1 MAKYITECKL
11 NYHQSKKAGKIAIVT
26 MDNGQLYNVPNTWG
40 TEALESLNKVI
51 DIVEKDADV
60 KGWLLTGK
68 LYIFNVGADI
78 MSVDPTVAKA
88 QALEIGVMGH
98 KIFKRIMDLKV
109 PTLAA
114 INGAVMGGG
123 VEVGLYHKYRTISKS
138 PGGCDHYA
146 LPECFLGLVPG
157 WGGTQLATKLCGPE
171 AAIELIIMNP
181 LNQNRMINSKKAL
194 EMGLADKLIAPA
206 EFMDE
211 SIALLERI
219 ITGEEKIERKKVDPT
234 VSDDLYNQTKA
245 TIAGRVH
252 SGALGPYRALELIK
266 GAAGWSFDEGF
277 QKETEALAD
286 MIMSEQ
292 FKCGVYSFDLTQRRA
307 KKLPGRPPKEVKGN
321 KIAKIGVIGAG
332 LMASQMALLFAQRYQ
347 CPVIMK
353 DIKQEFVDKGLA
365 YVREQLGKTAK
376 KGKMTAADAKWMGEE
391 LITGTVTYDEF
402 KDCDFVIEAVF
413 EEMSIKQKVFG
424 ELEAVC
430 KPECL
435 FLTNTSSLDVGEM
448 GKFLK
453 DPSRVVGFHFFNPIA
468 VLPLVEIIK
477 AEKTS
482 DVVLATAFDIAKK
495 IKKTP
500 VLVKNA
506 SGFLVNRILLAWMDG
521 IFQCIDE
528 GAPFMQVDNAIV
540 EMGYPMS
547 PFTLAALVGPA
558 ISLHVQETLNK
569 SWPDRFP
576 VSIGLKNLVAKG
588 KKSILTFTDKG
599 IDVDPEIAA
608 GWPQGN
614 KKFTDDEIRQR
625 VAERVAKEIEHILK
639 EGVVASPKDVDTGVI
654 MGAGWPFFMGGI
666 TPYLDQKGISKKVSG
681 KDFHPN
687 GFLTVEK

>member
-26 MDNGQLYNVPNTWG
+26 MDNGQLFNVPNTWG
-40 TEALESLNKVI
+40 AEALESLNKVI

-60 KGWLLTGK
+60 KGWIMTGK
-68 LYIFNVGADI
+68 PYIFNVGADI
-78 MSVDPTVAKA
+78 MSVDANAKRA
-88 QALEIGVMGH
+88 DALEIGTLGH
-98 KIFKRIMDLKV
+98 KIFKRIMGLKF

-114 INGAVMGGG
+114 INGAAMGGG
-123 VEVGLYHKYRTISKS
+123 VEVGLYHNYRTISRS

-157 WGGTQLATKLCGPE
+157 WGGTQLVTKLCGPE

-181 LNQNRMINSKKAL
+181 LNMNKMINSKKAF

-211 SIALLERI
+211 SLALLERI
-219 ITGEEKIERKKVDPT
+219 ITGEEKIERKKADPK
-234 VSDDLYNQTKA
+234 VSDDLYNTTRA
-245 TIAGRVH
+245 AIAGRVH
-252 SGALGPYRALELIK
+252 SGALSPFRALDLIR
-266 GAAGWSFDEGF
+266 GAAGWSLDEGF
-277 QKETEALAD
+277 QKESEALAD
-286 MIMSEQ
+286 MIVSDQ

-365 YVREQLGKTAK
+365 YVRDQLAKSAK
-376 KGKMTAADAKWMGEE
+376 KGRLTANEAKWMGEE
-391 LITGTVTYDEF
+391 IITGTVSYEPF
-402 KDCDFVIEAVF
+402 KDCDFVIEAIF
-413 EEMSIKQKVFG
+413 EEIAIKQKVFG

-435 FLTNTSSLDVGEM
+435 FLTNTSSLDIAAM
-448 GKFLK
+448 GKNLK

-477 AEKTS
+477 TDKTS
-482 DVVLATAFDIAKK
+482 DVVLATAFDIARK

-506 SGFLVNRILLAWMDG
+506 PGFLVNRVLTAMSDG
-521 IFQCIDE
+521 IFKCLDE
-528 GAPFMQVDNAIV
+528 GAGFLQTDNAMH
-540 EMGYPMS
+540 EMGFPMS
-547 PFTLAALVGPA
+547 PFALTALVGPA
-558 ISLHVQETLNK
+558 ISLHVLETLNK
-569 SWPDRFP
+569 AWPDRFA
-576 VSIGLKNLVAKG
+576 VNVGLKNLVAKG
-588 KKSILTFTDKG
+588 KKAILTFTDKG

-614 KKFTDDEIRQR
+614 KKFTDDEIRAR
-625 VAERVAKEIEHILK
+625 VMERIALEIGLILK

-666 TPYLDQKGISKKVSG
+666 TPYLDQKGISKKVTG
-681 KDFHPN
+681 ADFHPN
-687 GFLTVEK
+687 GFLAIEK

>member
-11 NYHQSKKAGKIAIVT
+11 NFFQSKKAGKIAIVT
-26 MDNGQLYNVPNTWG
+26 MDNGQFYNIPNTWG
-40 TEALESLNKVI
+40 EEAFESLNKVI
-51 DIVEKDADV
+51 DTVEKDKDV
-60 KGWLLTGK
+60 KGWILTGK
-68 LYIFNVGADI
+68 PYIFNVGADI
-78 MSVDPTVAKA
+78 MSVDPNMKKET
-88 QALEIGVMGH
+88 ALQIGALGH
-98 KIFKRIMDLKV
+98 TTFKRIMNLKI

-114 INGAVMGGG
+114 INGAAMGGG
-123 VEVGLYHKYRTISKS
+123 VEVGLYHNYRTISKS

-157 WGGTQLATKLCGPE
+157 WGGTQLVTKLCGPE
-171 AAIELIIMNP
+171 TAIELIITNP
-181 LNQNRMINSKKAL
+181 LNMNKMINSKKAF

-206 EFMDE
+206 EFMDD
-211 SIALLERI
+211 SIAFFERI
-219 ITGEEKIERKKVDPT
+219 ITGEEKIERKKVDPKM
-234 VSDDLYNQTKA
+234 SDDLYNKTKEF
-245 TIAGRVH
+245 IIGKSH
-252 SGALGPYRALELIK
+252 SGAIGPFRALDLIK
-266 GAAGWSFDEGF
+266 GAGEWSLDEGF
-277 QKETEALAD
+277 QKENETLAD
-286 MIMSEQ
+286 MIISDQ

-347 CPVIMK
+347 CPVVMK

-365 YVREQLGKTAK
+365 YCREQLAKTAK
-376 KGKMTAADAKWMGEE
+376 KGKLSAADAKWIGEE
-391 LITGTVTYDEF
+391 LITGTLTYEPF

-413 EEMSIKQKVFG
+413 EEMGIKQKIFG
-424 ELEAVC
+424 ELEAAC

-435 FLTNTSSLDVGEM
+435 FLTNTSSLDVAEM
-448 GKFLK
+448 GKNLK

-477 AEKTS
+477 TEKTS

-506 SGFLVNRILLAWMDG
+506 PAFLVNRILLAWMDG

-528 GAPFMQVDNAIV
+528 GAPFMQVDNAVV
-540 EMGYPMS
+540 ELGYPMS

-558 ISLHVQETLNK
+558 IALHVQETLNK
-569 SWPDRFP
+569 AWPDRFP
-576 VSIGLKNLVAKG
+576 VSTGLKNLVAKG

-614 KKFTDDEIRQR
+614 KKFTDDEIRER
-625 VAERVAKEIEHILK
+625 VLNRVAKEIDFILK

-666 TPYLDQKGISKKVSG
+666 TAYLDQKGISKKVVG
-681 KDFHPN
+681 RDFHEN
-687 GFLTVEK
+687 GFLAIEK

>member
-11 NYHQSKKAGKIAIVT
+11 NYYQSKKAGKIAIVT
-26 MDNGQLYNVPNTWG
+26 MDNGQLYNVPNTWS

-68 LYIFNVGADI
+68 PYIFNVGADI

-506 SGFLVNRILLAWMDG
+506 PGFLVNRILLAWMDG
-521 IFQCIDE
+521 IFACIDE
-528 GAPFMQVDNAIV
+528 GAGFMQVDNAVV
-540 EMGYPMS
+540 EMGFPMS

-569 SWPDRFP
+569 QWPDRFP
-576 VSIGLKNLVAKG
+576 VSVGLKNLVAKG
-588 KKSILTFTDKG
+588 KKGILTFTDKG

-614 KKFTDDEIRQR
+614 KKFTDDEIRERVMNR
-625 VAERVAKEIEHILK
+625 VAVEIDHILK

-666 TPYLDQKGISKKVSG
+666 TPYLDQKGISKKVTG

-687 GFLTVEK
+687 GFLVIEK

>member
-11 NYHQSKKAGKIAIVT
+11 NFFQSAKAGKIAIVT
-26 MDNGQLYNVPNTWG
+26 MDNGQFYNIPNTWG
-40 TEALESLNKVI
+40 FEAFEFLNKII
-51 DIVEKDADV
+51 DTVEKDKDV
-60 KGWLLTGK
+60 KGWIMTGK
-68 LYIFNVGADI
+68 PFIFNVGADI
-78 MSVDPTVAKA
+78 MSVDPNAKREDLL
-88 QALEIGVMGH
+88 QIGAMGH
-98 KIFKRIMDLKV
+98 NTFKRIMNLKV

-114 INGAVMGGG
+114 INGAAMGGG
-123 VEVGLYHKYRTISKS
+123 VEVGLYHDYRTISKS

-157 WGGTQLATKLCGPE
+157 WGGTQLVTKLCGPE
-171 AAIELIIMNP
+171 AAIEIIINNP
-181 LNQNRMINSKKAL
+181 LNMNKMLNSKKAF
-194 EMGLADKLIAPA
+194 EMGLADKLIPPA
-206 EFMDE
+206 EFMDD

-219 ITGEEKIERKKVDPT
+219 ITGEEKIERKKVDPKM
-234 VSDDLYNQTKA
+234 SDELYKKTKEA
-245 TIAGRVH
+245 IVGKVH
-252 SGALGPYRALELIK
+252 SGAIAPYQALELIK
-266 GAAGWSFDEGF
+266 GAGSWSLDEGF
-277 QKETEALAD
+277 QKETEILAD
-286 MIMSEQ
+286 MILSDQ

-365 YVREQLGKTAK
+365 YVREQLAKTAK
-376 KGKMTAADAKWMGEE
+376 KGKLSAADAKWMGEE
-391 LITGTVTYDEF
+391 IITGTVDYAPF

-413 EEMSIKQKVFG
+413 EEMGIKQKVFG

-430 KPECL
+430 KPECI
-435 FLTNTSSLDVGEM
+435 FLTNTSSLDVAEM

-453 DPSRVVGFHFFNPIA
+453 DPSRVIGFHFFNPIA

-477 AEKTS
+477 TDKTS

-506 SGFLVNRILLAWMDG
+506 PGFLVNRILLAWMDG

-528 GAPFMQVDNAIV
+528 GGDFMQVDAAV
-540 EMGYPMS
+540 HELGFPMS

-558 ISLHVQETLNK
+558 IALHVQETLNK
-569 SWPDRFP
+569 YFPDRFP
-576 VSIGLKNLVAKG
+576 VNPGLKNLVAKG
-588 KKSILTFTDKG
+588 KKQLVTFTETG
-599 IDVDPEIAA
+599 IDVDPEIKA
-608 GWPQGN
+608 GWPQGT
-614 KKFTDDEIRQR
+614 KKFTDDEIRAR
-625 VAERVAKEIEHILK
+625 VLERVAKEVDIILK

-666 TPYLDQKGISKKVSG
+666 TPYLDQKGIAKKVAG
-681 KDFHPN
+681 ADFHPN
-687 GFLTVEK
+687 GFLTIEK